1 MTRLVRLLRDEDGS
15 STIEFVLLFPFVF
28 GLFLS
33 TFELGML
40 LTRQV
45 MLDRGIDLA
54 VRQVRLG
61 LVANVTHDVLKT
73 MICNAARM
81 IPDCANQL
89 KLEMIPVDPRG
100 WRTLRP
106 DVDCVDRLE
115 KPEAVRDFQ
124 VGLSNELMVLRACAL
139 IDPYFPSNVLGFPNI
154 SNENGKAFAVTATT
168 TFVIEPS

>member
-1 MTRLVRLLRDEDGS
+1 MTRLRRLLRDEDGS

-28 GLFLS
+28 GLFLA

-54 VRQVRLG
+54 IRQVRLG
-61 LVANVTHDVLKT
+61 LVQEVTHDVLKT
-73 MICNAARM
+73 MICRTATM

-89 KLEMIPVDPRG
+89 KLEMIPVDPRS

-106 DVDCVDRLE
+106 DVDCVDRGE
-115 KPEAVRDFQ
+115 KAEAVRDFHA
-124 VGLSNELMVLRACAL
+124 GLSNELMVLRACAL

-154 SNENGKAFAVTATT
+154 SSADGKPFAVTSTT
-168 TFVIEPS
+168 TFVIEP